1 MRVLN
6 YLYIFFISLSFQ
18 SFLVAEE
25 QLVINTS
32 SGITSGIENNG
43 VITWHDLPYAEP
55 PIGELRWKAPKDFIH
70 KNLIIQN
77 KEDNFCVQK
86 PSSLGGASGEDDFVG
101 TEDCLYLDIRK
112 PKNSNKNLPVMFWIH
127 GGGNTSGLKDIYDFS
142 GLVKKENVLV
152 VSINYRLGPFGWFSH
167 PSVQNFQ
174 SDLDKTSNFGTL
186 DIIKALEWVNINI
199 DKFGGDKNNITV
211 FGESAGGHNV
221 FSLLVAPQAKGLFHK
236 AISQSGYTT
245 SVDYKIAFNTKHKSV
260 DYINSKEIIQKI
272 SNDSDDLLEIRKKI
286 YDIPAYDFYSF
297 YKSKNILREIPLMTN
312 DGIVIPIQGLNES
325 LKNPID
331 SSIPVIAGSNKDE
344 VKLWIGTSLYFI
356 QAEYSL
362 LGSLLG
368 IPRIKIVNPEAFE
381 AFNYYRSSAWQLRGV
396 VEPLNSLSSAGA
408 KNLYAYRYDWDDHR
422 RRPIADFKKI
432 IGAAHATEIPLLA
445 GNNKLVGNYGFIIYP
460 NGPSKKY
467 TSKNMMR
474 FWANFAR
481 SGEPGFS
488 SNNIEWVNYLEK
500 GKKNFIILDKKKNL
514 SINQISN
521 SFYSLVKELEIDT
534 RVNEKEKCVILYQM
548 GVLIG
553 NDIYKNLEN
562 IFSSKC
568 SKEDSVQFLLDN
580 SSFVSY

>member
-1 MRVLN
+1 
-6 YLYIFFISLSFQ
+6 
-18 SFLVAEE
+18 
-25 QLVINTS
+25 
-32 SGITSGIENNG
+32 
-43 VITWHDLPYAEP
+43 
-55 PIGELRWKAPKDFIH
+55 
-70 KNLIIQN
+70 
-77 KEDNFCVQK
+77 
-86 PSSLGGASGEDDFVG
+86 
-101 TEDCLYLDIRK
+101 
-112 PKNSNKNLPVMFWIH
+112 
-127 GGGNTSGLKDIYDFS
+127 
-142 GLVKKENVLV
+142 
-152 VSINYRLGPFGWFSH
+152 
-167 PSVQNFQ
+167 
-174 SDLDKTSNFGTL
+174 
-186 DIIKALEWVNINI
+186 
-199 DKFGGDKNNITV
+199 
-211 FGESAGGHNV
+211 
-221 FSLLVAPQAKGLFHK
+221 
-236 AISQSGYTT
+236 
-245 SVDYKIAFNTKHKSV
+245 
-260 DYINSKEIIQKI
+260 
-272 SNDSDDLLEIRKKI
+272 
-286 YDIPAYDFYSF
+286 
-297 YKSKNILREIPLMTN
+297 MTN